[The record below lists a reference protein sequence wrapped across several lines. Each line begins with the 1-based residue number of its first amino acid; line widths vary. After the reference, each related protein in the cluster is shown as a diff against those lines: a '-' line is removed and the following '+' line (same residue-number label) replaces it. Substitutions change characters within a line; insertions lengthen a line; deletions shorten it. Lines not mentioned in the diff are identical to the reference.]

1 MKLQGEEIFVKGN
14 LNNMFN
20 LTIRITKT
28 IKQNLFFIFIY
39 ICSLLIHLKFFR
51 FQNDNNHNT
60 MAWMK
65 IFFVIICDRRGSP

>member
-28 IKQNLFFIFIY
+28 IKQNLFLYLYIY
-39 ICSLLIHLKFFR
+39 VHF
-51 FQNDNNHNT
+51 
-60 MAWMK
+60 
-65 IFFVIICDRRGSP
+65 